1 MRARR
6 AHHTLTA
13 CFRRSVF
20 GQCGAGVLGRA
31 KLRAKPARPQG
42 AVEGVCH
49 RERPSSPPTCHLE
62 RVSLRTSRKV
72 PRSAVSRLSLQM
84 ACVPGGISIAPSLK
98 DPPKPKPP
106 SFLPGIFRLRGLG
119 GRSAQDDRLGAV
131 SAAMALLN
139 CHSCDDF
146 VRGYLRAIA
155 SSRLRRPRWLKSNA
169 IDPCHPCNPCPRTA
183 MSAMTQTK
191 CDGSVRIRVHPRP
204 KLR

>member
-62 RVSLRTSRKV
+62 RVSPRTSRKV

-119 GRSAQDDRLGAV
+119 GRSAQDDMWGTA
-131 SAAMALLN
+131 SAAMPAMAQPK
-139 CHSCDDF
+139 CDGATSPCLSASLC
-146 VRGYLRAIA
+146 VPRG
-155 SSRLRRPRWLKSNA
+155 S
-169 IDPCHPCNPCPRTA
+169 TA
-183 MSAMTQTK
+183 MSAMTSCAMAQIK

-204 KLR
+204 ICGAAMLR